1 MGRLAMACHPAVL
14 RYDHAMSRPCP
25 FPAGIDRRQFVL
37 RTLGAGAG
45 LLLSRADARALMS
58 PGAASAARRQKVL
71 ILGAGVAG
79 LAAALK
85 LQESGCEVTLLEAR
99 TRPGGRVYTL
109 RQPFADD
116 LYAEAGAGR
125 IPSTHALTLAYV
137 ERYQLQLEPFFPG
150 SGGEVYLWGGK
161 RAVAPFGRGPD
172 VAALGVNFTARELQV
187 GFEGLS
193 KLYFD
198 ELRESLRALPA
209 DGWPFP
215 GSERYKDQT
224 FGEYLRRQGASS
236 DAIAYLTQGFEDDS
250 LLDFAHDALSHAVPQ
265 LSKIRGGNDRLPQA
279 MARALAAQIRYGAEV
294 QRIEQTAA
302 GVRVAFSVAGR
313 QHLESADH
321 VICTIPFTVLRDI
334 EIAPGLSAGKARAVN
349 ELYLG
354 PVARVYVQTHSRFWE
369 RQGLNGFA
377 SVDQA
382 MELWSPTY
390 NQPGTRGIVMSYIYE
405 RLARE
410 YSQLPVAEQIERS
423 VRLFDQVHPG
433 VRDEF
438 ETATTWSW
446 LNEPY
451 SRGAF
456 LVAQPGQFELLRDVA
471 LPEGRIHFAGEHTSP
486 WPGWIQ
492 GALHSGLR
500 TATEVMAA
508 S

>member
-1 MGRLAMACHPAVL
+1 MSDKSKRFAPASF
-14 RYDHAMSRPCP
+14 A
-25 FPAGIDRRQFVL
+25 RRQFVL
-37 RTLGAGAG
+37 GSLAAGAGLALGRADAHALMSRGDSGGLTKPKIVILGAGA
-45 LLLSRADARALMS
+45 
-58 PGAASAARRQKVL
+58 
-71 ILGAGVAG
+71 AG

-85 LQESGCEVTLLEAR
+85 LQESGCEVTVLEAR
-99 TRPGGRVYTL
+99 SRPGGRVYTL

-137 ERYQLQLEPFFPG
+137 ERYKLELDPFYPG
-150 SGGEVYLWGGK
+150 SGGAVYLWRGK
-161 RAVAPFGRGPD
+161 RAVAPNGNGPD
-172 VAALGVNFTARELQV
+172 PAALGANFTAREMTA

-198 ELRESLRALPA
+198 ELRESLRALPM

-215 GSERYKDQT
+215 KLDRYKDQT
-224 FGEYLRRQGASS
+224 FGEYLRRQGASA
-236 DAIAYLTQGFEDDS
+236 DAIAYLAQGFEDDS

-265 LSKIRGGNDRLPQA
+265 LWKIRGGNDRLPQA
-279 MARALAAQIRYGAEV
+279 MARELAARIRYGAEV
-294 QRIEQTAA
+294 QRIEQGGSA
-302 GVRVAFSVAGR
+302 VRVAYVAGGR
-313 QHLESADH
+313 QHLEIADR
-321 VICTIPFTVLRDI
+321 VICTIPFTVLREL
-334 EIAPGLSAGKARAVN
+334 EIAPALSAGKARAVS

-354 PVARVYVQTHSRFWE
+354 PVARVFVQTRSRFWE

-377 SVDQA
+377 TVDQSL
-382 MELWSPTY
+382 ELWSPTY
-390 NQPGTRGIVMSYIYE
+390 NQPGTHGILMTYMYE

-410 YSQLPVAEQIERS
+410 YSRLPAAEQIERT
-423 VRLFDQVHPG
+423 VGLFEQVHPG

-456 LVAQPGQFELLRDVA
+456 LVTQPGQFALLRDIA

-500 TATEVMAA
+500 AASEVMAA
-508 S
+508 GRAATGA